1 MMVYYILTVNSQ
13 IMDTEVDDAGDR
25 AGRALR
31 YPSVH
36 GRAGAG
42 SRGTGGSG
50 PRPSPGGG
58 GIREAHRTAVRSR
71 RGQDRGHGRC
81 GYRRAG
87 AVVNLSWGGAA
98 RLGRGGDA
106 RPRGERQ
113 LGGGGKTPTGPF
125 WRVCPAFQPRP
136 TRP

>member
-1 MMVYYILTVNSQ
+1 MAFGEPLERLVIELAQQDAAATNRRRPGGVTV
-13 IMDTEVDDAGDR
+13 EVADAGDR

-58 GIREAHRTAVRSR
+58 GIREAHRNAVRSR
-71 RGQDRGHGRC
+71 RGPERGYGRR

-87 AVVNLSWGGAA
+87 AVADLSWRRAA
-98 RLGRGGDA
+98 RRDRGGGGRSWEK
-106 RPRGERQ
+106 RPS
-113 LGGGGKTPTGPF
+113 LGGG
-125 WRVCPAFQPRP
+125 A
-136 TRP
+136 